1 MQYDTIVLYNP
12 NTCKFQQLLNSCSHV
27 ILEKLCRFIKI
38 INVKVAP
45 PGKLTITQLI
55 TQTYCNIYTD
65 VYNAFYNYA
74 VR

>member
-1 MQYDTIVLYNP
+1 MHAPYGAFFIN
-12 NTCKFQQLLNSCSHV
+12 KEFEFEFV